1 MTMKDSNYG
10 KAKHMLSLNVIPAL
24 SYSREYE
31 RRFIKLF
38 KFSSFGSITSI
49 YTIHFSEGRLG
60 CQTKRTVETCATPFH
75 YIWRGGGWGGACQI
89 SKLPEQRTTL
99 KTGST

>member
-10 KAKHMLSLNVIPAL
+10 KAKHMLSLNTIPAL

-49 YTIHFSEGRLG
+49 YTIYFSEGRLG
-60 CQTKRTVETCATPFH
+60 CQTKRTVETCATPCH
-75 YIWRGGGWGGACQI
+75 YIWGGGGAACQI
-89 SKLPEQRTTL
+89 SELPEQRTTL
-99 KTGST
+99 KIGST